1 MMKSA
6 RQAMHRGMFDFFRPG
21 WVVSH
26 AAVLGLMYFL
36 GKRAGKAA
44 IREE

>member
-6 RQAMHRGMFDFFRPG
+6 RRTMHRGTFDFFRPG
-21 WVVSH
+21 WWVSQ

-36 GKRAGKAA
+36 GKRAGRAEVK
-44 IREE
+44 ED